1 MEVYWKLFLIFFKLG
16 TFTLGGGYALV
27 PLIQN
32 EIVEKN
38 KWIEKEEFVDMLAL
52 AQSSPGALAVNTAVF
67 VGYKVKGYLGA
78 FVTILGSLLPSI
90 LIIWSLAKL
99 FTDIQDNI
107 YVIKMFKAIRPMVVA
122 LIGVSVYKIGK
133 QAKINI
139 KTVWIVLLVAALV
152 SYFKFPPIIV
162 IILGAILGNIVMMF
176 FKRGGDK

>member
-16 TFTLGGGYALV
+16 TFTLGGGYAMV

-67 VGYKVKGYLGA
+67 VGYKVKGNLGA
-78 FVTILGSLLPSI
+78 FCTILGSLLPSI
-90 LIIWSLAKL
+90 LIIWILAKL
-99 FTDIQDNI
+99 FTYIQDNI
-107 YVIKMFKAIRPMVVA
+107 YFIKMFKAIRPLVFS

-162 IILGAILGNIVMMF
+162 IILGAVLGNIVMMF